1 MRKLFLSFLLFIIS
15 GSLFAEAPAPA
26 KSWVERSNENAK
38 VLVQVIAKFN
48 PEAAGQ
54 FGVDGLDDQVID
66 LKPGIVERSNQ
77 ATKEAITVLRDRL
90 SKETDPQV
98 KQDLEILIKSAQD
111 SIKGSELN
119 NKYLIPTFS
128 ISQTMFGGIRALL
141 DDQIPGERRPAAL
154 IRLKR
159 YAGVEEGYTP
169 IAVLAEE
176 RIRERLSVP
185 GLLGPSKE
193 EIEKDLANSEFFVN
207 GIEKLFQKYS
217 IDGYKDAFA
226 RIKEQT
232 AAYDDFVR
240 KEILPKARADFRL
253 PAELYQFSL
262 EQFGIDIPAEQLV
275 AQAHTAFDEIQKE
288 MQVIAAK
295 VAKEKGYKSSD
306 YRDVIRE
313 LKKNQLIGEAILPHY
328 QKRIKDL
335 EAIIQREKLVT
346 LPTREMRIRIASEA
360 ESANTPA
367 PNMRPPRLMGNTGEM
382 GEFVLPLNIPAPP
395 GSKEAMQQFDDFTFE
410 AGSWTLTAHEGR
422 PGHELQFAS
431 VIEAGVSDA
440 RVLFA
445 FNSVN
450 VEGWGLYAEKLV
462 QPYEP
467 AEGQLITLQLRL
479 LRAMRAFLDPELQMG
494 KVTPEQAKAML
505 MKDGVFSDAMST
517 QEVERYTFR
526 APGQAP
532 SYFYGYTRLMQL
544 RKEVETAI
552 GSGFDQQ
559 KFHDFILHQ
568 GLLPPD
574 LLRKSVLQ
582 EFVKKAA

>member
-1 MRKLFLSFLLFIIS
+1 MLKSSLTLFLFIIAC
-15 GSLFAEAPAPA
+15 SLFAQTSGSA
-26 KSWVERSNENAK
+26 KNWVARSNENAK
-38 VLVQVIAKFN
+38 VLVQVFAKFN

-54 FGVDGLDDQVID
+54 FGVDGLDDQIVD

-77 ATKEAITVLRDRL
+77 ATKEAVIVLRERL

-98 KQDLEILIKSAQD
+98 KQDLEILIKSAED
-111 SIKGSELN
+111 NVKGSELN
-119 NKYLIPTFS
+119 NKYLIPYFS
-128 ISQTMFGGIRALL
+128 ISQTIFGGIRALL
-141 DDQIPGERRPAAL
+141 DDQVPAERRPAAL

-159 YAGVEEGYTP
+159 YAGMEEGYTP
-169 IAVLAEE
+169 VAVLAEQ
-176 RIRERLSVP
+176 RIRERFSVP
-185 GLLGPSKE
+185 GLLGPSKAE
-193 EIEKDLANSEFFVN
+193 VEKDLANTGFFIS

-217 IDGYKDAFA
+217 IDGYQEAFA
-226 RIKEQT
+226 KIKQQS

-240 KEILPKARADFRL
+240 KEILPKVRKDFRL
-253 PAELYQFSL
+253 PEELYQFSL
-262 EQFGIDIPAEQLV
+262 QQFGIDIPAEQLV
-275 AQAHTAFDEIQKE
+275 AQGHTAFDEIQKE
-288 MQVIAAK
+288 MQLIAAK

-313 LKKNQLIGEAILPHY
+313 LKKDQLIGEAILPHY

-335 EAIIQREKLVT
+335 EAIIQREKLLT
-346 LPTREMRIRIASEA
+346 LPEREMRIRIATEA

-450 VEGWGLYAEKLV
+450 VEGWGLYAEAIVK
-462 QPYEP
+462 PYEP
-467 AEGQLITLQLRL
+467 ADGQLIALQLRL
-479 LRAMRAFLDPELQMG
+479 LRAMRAFLDPELQLG
-494 KVTPEQAKAML
+494 KVTPEKAKEML

-544 RKEVETAI
+544 RKEAESAM
-552 GSGFDQQ
+552 GAGFDQL

-574 LLRKSVLQ
+574 LLRKAVMQ
-582 EFVKKAA
+582 EFVKKSA